1 MGLPSLS
8 MNPVAVLVVVT
19 SASVVFG
26 GCANRTPVA
35 RVGAKVVNAAS
46 DARATDGVLGAH
58 NAFYAASNLMFAGD
72 AEPMSAVWSHDDDV
86 TDLSPFGDRRLGWK
100 EVRAEFKR
108 EAAMKLGGSVVS
120 VDVVVGFSDD
130 MAYTIGVEHAKRMTV
145 DGKPVE
151 VQLRATNIFRLQGGK
166 WKLVH
171 HHADLS
177 APLEAAVSSK

>member
-1 MGLPSLS
+1 
-8 MNPVAVLVVVT
+8 
-19 SASVVFG
+19 
-26 GCANRTPVA
+26 
-35 RVGAKVVNAAS
+35 
-46 DARATDGVLGAH
+46 
-58 NAFYAASNLMFAGD
+58 
-72 AEPMSAVWSHDDDV
+72 
-86 TDLSPFGDRRLGWK
+86 
-100 EVRAEFKR
+100 
-108 EAAMKLGGSVVS
+108 
-120 VDVVVGFSDD
+120 